1 MGKYYHY
8 FVEGDDDRK
17 IVNTLKTD
25 FQQIIPG
32 KVDKF
37 NVVEKMLK
45 KTHLM
50 GLKNGT
56 TVILVFDTDTGNI
69 AILNKNIDFLKKQ
82 SIVKDIICITQVE
95 KLEDEL
101 VRSTSIREIK
111 ELTKSCSNSEFK
123 TDVLRITNLKKRMEE
138 CSFDF
143 SKFWSC
149 QPRNEYKDIVNGADK
164 IRKTNIAV

>member
-1 MGKYYHY
+1 MGKHYYY

-25 FQQIIPG
+25 FRQIISG
-32 KVDKF
+32 KVEKF
-37 NVVEKMLK
+37 NVIEKTLK

-56 TVILVFDTDTGNI
+56 TVILVFDTDTGNT

-82 SIVKDIICITQVE
+82 SIVKDVICIPQVE

-101 VRSTSIREIK
+101 VRSTSIKEIK
-111 ELTKSCSNSEFK
+111 ELTKSHSNSEFK
-123 TDVLRITNLKKRMEE
+123 TDVLRISNLKKRMEE

-149 QPRNEYKDIVNGADK
+149 QPKNEYKNIVNEADK
-164 IRKTNIAV
+164 IKLKV